1 MAKYNHRAL
10 CVFAICGAALYLL
23 GQGSSTRAADAN
35 FYKDVSSEAVR
46 CISDNIDAYRQ
57 TGRPIIVINPDL
69 CPETDLFA
77 GSKKGLSNM
86 LPGKPFYEK
95 GDQEPAKKRSPSVVY
110 TQKQLGC
117 LATQVAKGPL
127 SALPKSPCANQ

>member
-1 MAKYNHRAL
+1 MAKSDYRPIPVA
-10 CVFAICGAALYLL
+10 AIYWASLYLL
-23 GQGSSTRAADAN
+23 AQGSPTKAADTS

-46 CISDNIDAYRQ
+46 CITENIDAYRQ

-69 CPETDLFA
+69 CPETDLLA
-77 GSKKGLSNM
+77 GSEKGLSNM

-95 GDQEPAKKRSPSVVY
+95 GDQEPATKRSPSVVY

-117 LATQVAKGPL
+117 LATQVAKGPI
-127 SALPKSPCANQ
+127 SALPKYPCANQ